1 MKRQS
6 FQNQP
11 SRRHRTFKEKVEILE
26 AHRVSGLSLFAFARK
41 EGLCYTSLLRWRS
54 RRPQGAQTAVSCAL
68 EADPGFVPVKI
79 QSEVVSGD
87 YVLSW
92 PSGRCLKIPQRFE
105 RDSLQSLLSML
116 EAVE

>member
-1 MKRQS
+1 
-6 FQNQP
+6 
-11 SRRHRTFKEKVEILE
+11 
-26 AHRVSGLSLFAFARK
+26 
-41 EGLCYTSLLRWRS
+41 
-54 RRPQGAQTAVSCAL
+54 VSCAL